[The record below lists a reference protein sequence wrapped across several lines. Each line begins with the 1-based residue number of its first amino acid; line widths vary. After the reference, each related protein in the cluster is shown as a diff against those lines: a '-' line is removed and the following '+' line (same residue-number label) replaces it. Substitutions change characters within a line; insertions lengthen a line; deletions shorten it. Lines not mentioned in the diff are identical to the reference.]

1 MVSEFI
7 KNAFNTNL
15 FLKIIEARFNLGFQT
30 VILITGD
37 TNAGKTKFGLLIQYL
52 INKGLLNKKMSMNN
66 YYYSVID
73 IAKKIDELNKDT
85 VFYDEAGDELDVRA
99 WNNVFNK
106 ILSNILQT
114 QRVKRNIY
122 FIIVPHARLI
132 THTHLV
138 LFDFHFVI
146 RNKISLRKQTM
157 ERIAQVFELKTKHLM
172 INDFEDFIDYIH
184 LGNFNIPDYKNDK
197 NLKEFNKFVEKYEV
211 FEMEKKNKIALKIKK
226 EAMEVYDKL
235 NKIKRKNSGSLDLY

>member
-1 MVSEFI
+1 MDKEFI
-7 KNAFNTNL
+7 KDVFEKNL
-15 FLKIIEARFNLGFQT
+15 FLKIIETRFKLGFQT

-37 TNAGKTKFGLLIQYL
+37 TNSGKTKFGLLVQYL
-52 INKGLLNKKMSMNN
+52 INKGLLKKPMSMDN

-73 IAKKIDELNKDT
+73 IAKELDNLSKDT
-85 VFYDEAGDELDVRA
+85 VFYDEAGDELDMRA

-122 FIIVPHARLI
+122 FIIVPHVRLI

-138 LFDFHFVI
+138 LFDFHFII
-146 RNKISLRKQTM
+146 RNKISLKNHTM
-157 ERIAQVFELKTKHLM
+157 ERMAQIFELKTKHLM
-172 INDFEDFIDYIH
+172 LNDFEDFIDYIH
-184 LGNFNIPDYKNDK
+184 LGNFNIPNYKNDE

-211 FEMEKKNKIALKIKK
+211 FELEKKKKIALKIKK
-226 EAMEVYDKL
+226 EAMEIYDKQ
-235 NKIKRKNSGSLDLY
+235 NKIKRKNSGSLEIY

>member
-1 MVSEFI
+1 MNKEFI
-7 KNAFNTNL
+7 RKAFDTNL
-15 FLKIIEARFNLGFQT
+15 FLKIIETRFKLGFQT

-37 TNAGKTKFGLLIQYL
+37 TNAGKTKFGLLVQYL
-52 INKGLLNKKMSMNN
+52 INKGLLNEKMSMDS

-73 IAKKIDELNKDT
+73 IAKELDTLNKKT

-122 FIIVPHARLI
+122 FIIVPHVRLI

-146 RNKISLRKQTM
+146 RNKISLKNTKM
-157 ERIAQVFELKTKHLM
+157 NRIAQIFELKTKHLM
-172 INDFEDFIDYIH
+172 LNDFEDFIDYVH
-184 LGNFNIPDYKNDK
+184 LGNFDIPDYKNDK

-211 FEMEKKNKIALKIKK
+211 FELEKKNKIALKIKK
-226 EAMEVYDKL
+226 EAMNVYDKM
-235 NKIKRKNSGSLDLY
+235 NKIKRKGNSNLEVY